1 MPAASL
7 AESLIASQDATAPKT
22 EYGDTTMLRNGPTTE
37 MAMGDKGEKA
47 AKERA
52 GWIRDEDTGKMRMTT
67 IFVDEQKAMKEYGEV
82 SVPDDRKGRIFE
94 LFENGD
100 SLVEFET
107 PEGPH
112 KYDDEPFETKD
123 VKQVQ

>member
-1 MPAASL
+1 
-7 AESLIASQDATAPKT
+7 
-22 EYGDTTMLRNGPTTE
+22 MLRNGPTTK

-47 AKERA
+47 AKERV

-100 SLVEFET
+100 CLVEFET

-112 KYDDEPFETKD
+112 KYDDEPFEAKA
-123 VKQVQ
+123 VKPAQ